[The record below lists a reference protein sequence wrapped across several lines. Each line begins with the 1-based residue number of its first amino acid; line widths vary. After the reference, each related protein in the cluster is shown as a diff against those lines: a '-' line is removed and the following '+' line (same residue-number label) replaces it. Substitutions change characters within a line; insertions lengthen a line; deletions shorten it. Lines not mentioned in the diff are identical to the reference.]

1 MERTEHKITLDVHKT
16 VSTTSVSV
24 KKGDTAHRLLIILSE
39 GGYPY
44 HIGEDCTAVFSAVK
58 PDGTTIWN
66 DCTIS
71 GDVVIY
77 DFTEQTTAALGVTNC
92 EIQIYDPNG
101 ALLTSASFLLFVED
115 GASNRS
121 AVVSSD
127 EFAMLQTMVANTSAV
142 AGTASR
148 AAERANKAAGACMVI
163 GSASGETIRLDDA
176 IDAEFVGLRIFGKTT
191 QNGTPTPANP
201 ATLVSVGTAGNIK
214 LTSTGKNLIPYPYY
228 PAEPTLNGV
237 TYTDNKDGSI
247 TVSGTATGYSG
258 FWFTGYN
265 FRLRKG
271 ITYTLFAHGN
281 FTVTGRA
288 VLTVTSTK
296 SGVIKSF
303 YLNSSKYAS
312 FTATDN
318 YTDVAIYMYVPEAG
332 NAITGTIM
340 PQLEV
345 GAVAT
350 PYEPYIG
357 KTITIPVTGG
367 LRGVPVASGGNYTD
381 SNGQQWICD
390 EIDFERGVYI
400 KRTHTRLLNGSG
412 TLLLSQQGGYNR
424 FEIRYADDYLAHH
437 GSDTEADALCSH
449 FPVSLHL
456 LGSNHVNGIICPYKG
471 STRIFLRFDECATV
485 EELAAWLSANPVTF
499 VYRLGTPI
507 ETDLPD
513 EVIDA
518 YHGYIR
524 SHSGDT
530 VVSNDSDAHM
540 ALEYIMDARKY
551 IDKMIST
558 GIHEATLE

>member
-1 MERTEHKITLDVHKT
+1 MERTEHKLTLDVHKT
-16 VSTTSVSV
+16 VSTTSVSL
-24 KKGDTAHRLLIILSE
+24 KRGDTAHRLLITLSE

-58 PDGTTIWN
+58 PYGGTIFN
-66 DCTIS
+66 NCTIS

-77 DFTEQTTAALGVTNC
+77 DLTEQTTASLGEVNC
-92 EIQIYDPNG
+92 EIQIYGAGG
-101 ALLTSASFLLFVED
+101 ALLTSASFLLLVEE
-115 GASNRS
+115 GASNIS
-121 AVVSSD
+121 GVVSSD
-127 EFAMLQTMVANTSAV
+127 EFNQLRDMMNDVNWETN
-142 AGTASR
+142 R
-148 AAERANKAAGACMVI
+148 AHLAADRANKAAGACMVI
-163 GSASGETIRLDDA
+163 GSAEGDMIHLDDA
-176 IDAEFVGLRIFGKTT
+176 IDAEFVGMRIFGKTT

-201 ATLVSVGTAGNIK
+201 ATLVSLWTAGNIK

-258 FWFTGYN
+258 YWFTGYN

-271 ITYTLFAHGN
+271 ITYTLSAHGN

-312 FTATDN
+312 FTAADN

-350 PYEPYIG
+350 QYEPYKG
-357 KTITIPVTGG
+357 ATITIPVTGG
-367 LRGVPVASGGNYTD
+367 LRGIPVASGGNYTD
-381 SNGQQWICD
+381 ANGQQWVCD
-390 EIDFERGVYI
+390 EIDLGRGVYVQRCKEI
-400 KRTHTRLLNGSG
+400 EMDGTGAFGVGQHTNSQCYCSQTVQDIINLTPPNIPKMVMSDKYIASTWTNENNMVYCIGSG
-412 TLLLSQQGGYNR
+412 IVITDSR
-424 FEIRYADDYLAHH
+424 FTNKEATIAILQAEKPKVVYVLA
-437 GSDTEADALCSH
+437 
-449 FPVSLHL
+449 
-456 LGSNHVNGIICPYKG
+456 K
-471 STRIFLRFDECATV
+471 
-485 EELAAWLSANPVTF
+485 
-499 VYRLGTPI
+499 PI

-513 EVIDA
+513 EVLDTYA
-518 YHGYIR
+518 DYIG